1 MVLQMARPSAR
12 VGTLNRQ
19 YRRRYPADI
28 RRILDGPGSS
38 FTRPT
43 GWGREGIT
51 LTLGTASSAQAK
63 AAHARIS
70 ADVEAIFA
78 TLRAGPRPLSHKETV
93 ALSGEVYRALIAE
106 HEENPGDVE
115 RWMRAEVEN
124 LRAES
129 GQHGPASLKVETDAE
144 RKRRG
149 FEGLFGARVSALLS
163 RKALW
168 VEEESRSRL
177 LEQVSAAVR
186 QGNLL
191 LMDRAA
197 GDYTPDPQAHRFPE
211 VPAFTASTP
220 SGRGKLTMAA
230 LFERWEKHPEQQ
242 NTSPDTKRRY
252 QGVFAAVSKFLGN
265 PDAREVSSGDLQRYV
280 EARMEATESPLSPR
294 AARDVHK
301 AALSSVYGWATT
313 KATLTGV
320 KANPAAGV
328 GIKVVKAR
336 ATRPKGL
343 TDPEAHRLVDAAL
356 AVQVAEA
363 PPQTLPAARRWAILV
378 CFYTGSRIGAVAQL
392 RSEDVS
398 VRPDGATIRFTPE
411 AGEGIKGD
419 ARVVPVH
426 PRLVELGFLAFV
438 EAAPPGPLFYNPS
451 QRRRAAARI
460 PQGDLVARELA
471 EWAGKVVAASDLG
484 KVLHAIRH
492 RFMTCCRHAGIEE
505 QYVEAIAGHAP
516 GSQNRQ
522 YGEFPMAVL
531 ARELCRLEAARVEGR
546 PAPAAEGS

>member
-12 VGTLNRQ
+12 AGTLNHQ
-19 YRRRYPADI
+19 YRRRYPTDI
-28 RRILDGPGSS
+28 RRILDGLGSS
-38 FTRPT
+38 FTRPP

-51 LTLGTASSAQAK
+51 LTLGTSSGTQAK

-78 TLRAGPRPLSHKETV
+78 TLRTGPRSLSHKETV

-106 HEENPGDVE
+106 HEDNPGAVE
-115 RWMRAEVEN
+115 RWVRAEVEN

-129 GQHGPASLKVETDAE
+129 GQRGPSALKIETEAE
-144 RKRRG
+144 RKHRG
-149 FEGLFGARVSALLS
+149 FELLFGSRVNALLS
-163 RKALW
+163 SKALW
-168 VEEESRSRL
+168 VEDESRSRL

-186 QGNLL
+186 QSNLL

-211 VPAFTASTP
+211 VHAFTAPAP

-280 EARMEATESPLSPR
+280 EARMEAAESPLSPR

-301 AALSSVYGWATT
+301 AALSSVYGWAAT
-313 KATLTGV
+313 KATLTGI

-336 ATRPKGL
+336 STRPKGL
-343 TDPEAHRLVDAAL
+343 TDVEAHRLVAAAL
-356 AVQVAEA
+356 AVQAVEA
-363 PPQTLPAARRWAILV
+363 RPQTLVAARRWATLV

-398 VRPDGATIRFTPE
+398 VHPDGATIRFTPD

-419 ARVVPVH
+419 ARVVPIH
-426 PRLVELGFLAFV
+426 PRLVELGFLTFV
-438 EAAPPGPLFYNPS
+438 EAAPPGPLFYNPT

-471 EWAGKVVAASDLG
+471 EWAGKIVAAPELG

-492 RFMTCCRHAGIEE
+492 RFMTCCRHAGVEE

-516 GSQNRQ
+516 GRQNRQ
-522 YGEFPMAVL
+522 YGDFPMAVL
-531 ARELCRLEAARVEGR
+531 ARELVKLTPGTVEGT
-546 PAPAAEGS
+546 AALHFPS

>member
-12 VGTLNRQ
+12 AGTLNHQ
-19 YRRRYPADI
+19 YRRRYPTDI
-28 RRILDGPGSS
+28 RRILDGLGSS
-38 FTRPT
+38 FTRPS

-51 LTLGTASSAQAK
+51 LTLGTASGTQAK
-63 AAHARIS
+63 AAHARIA

-78 TLRAGPRPLSHKETV
+78 TLRAGPRSLSHKETV

-106 HEENPGDVE
+106 HEDNPGEVE
-115 RWMRAEVEN
+115 RWVRAEVEN

-129 GQHGPASLKVETDAE
+129 GQHDPSSLRIETEVE
-144 RKRRG
+144 RKLRG
-149 FEGLFGARVSALLS
+149 FERLFGARVDALLS
-163 RKALW
+163 SKALW
-168 VEEESRSRL
+168 VEEESRGRL

-186 QGNLL
+186 QGNLV
-191 LMDRAA
+191 LMERAA
-197 GDYTPDPQAHRFPE
+197 GDYSPDPLAHRFPE
-211 VPAFTASTP
+211 VPALTATTLR
-220 SGRGKLTMAA
+220 GRGKLTMAA

-252 QGVFAAVSKFLGN
+252 KGVFAAVSKFLGN
-265 PDAREVSSGDLQRYV
+265 PDAREVSSADLQRYV
-280 EARMEATESPLSPR
+280 EARMEAAENPLSPR

-313 KATLTGV
+313 KATLTGI

-336 ATRPKGL
+336 ATRQKGL
-343 TDPEAHRLVDAAL
+343 TDAEAHRLVDAAL
-356 AVQVAEA
+356 AVQAVEA
-363 PPQTLPAARRWAILV
+363 QPRTLHAARRWATLV

-398 VRPDGATIRFTPE
+398 VHPDGAMIRFTPE

-438 EAAPPGPLFYNPS
+438 KAAPLGPLFYNPS
-451 QRRRAAARI
+451 QRRRANARI

-471 EWAGKVVAASDLG
+471 EWAGTVVAAPDLG

-516 GSQNRQ
+516 GRQNRQ
-522 YGEFPMAVL
+522 YGEFPVAAL
-531 ARELCRLEAARVEGR
+531 ARELLRLDPMRVEGSL
-546 PAPAAEGS
+546 A

>member
-12 VGTLNRQ
+12 LGTLNHQ
-19 YRRRYPADI
+19 FRRRYPADI
-28 RRILDGPGSS
+28 RRILDKLGAS
-38 FTRPT
+38 FVRPS
-43 GWGREGIT
+43 GWGKEGIT
-51 LTLGTASSAQAK
+51 LTLGTANSTQAK

-70 ADVEAIFA
+70 ADVETTFA
-78 TLRAGPRPLSHKETV
+78 ALRTGPRHLSHKEAV

-106 HEENPGDVE
+106 HEDDPGEVE
-115 RWMRAEVEN
+115 RWLKAEVEN
-124 LRAES
+124 LKAEL
-129 GQHGPASLKVETDAE
+129 GQLGPASLKIETDAE
-144 RKRRG
+144 RQLRDR
-149 FEGLFGARVSALLS
+149 ESLFGTRVTAILQG
-163 RKALW
+163 KGLW
-168 VEEESRSRL
+168 VDADSRARL
-177 LEQVSAAVR
+177 LEQVSGAVR
-186 QGNLL
+186 QGNVV
-191 LMDRAA
+191 LMGRAA
-197 GDYTPDPQAHRFPE
+197 GDYTPDPQADRFPE
-211 VPAFTASTP
+211 VPAFSAPTP
-220 SGRGKLTMAA
+220 RGRSKLTMAA

-252 QGVFAAVSKFLGN
+252 KGVFSAVSDFLGN

-280 EARMEATESPLSPR
+280 EARMEAADSPLSPR

-313 KATLTGV
+313 KATLTGI

-343 TDPEAHRLVDAAL
+343 TDIEAHRLVEAAL
-356 AVQVAEA
+356 AVHVVEA
-363 PPQTLPAARRWAILV
+363 QPRTLPAARRWATLV

-398 VRPDGATIRFTPE
+398 VRPDGATIQFTPD

-426 PRLVELGFLAFV
+426 PRLIELGFLTFV
-438 EAAPPGPLFYNPS
+438 EAAPVGPLFYNPS
-451 QRRRAAARI
+451 QRRRADARI
-460 PQGDLVARELA
+460 SQGDLVARELA
-471 EWAGKVVAASDLG
+471 EWAGKIVAAPDLG

-516 GSQNRQ
+516 GSQNRE
-522 YGEFPMAVL
+522 YGEFPIAVL
-531 ARELCRLEAARVEGR
+531 ARELLRLDPMKVEGNV
-546 PAPAAEGS
+546 A

>member
-12 VGTLNRQ
+12 VGTLNHQ
-19 YRRRYPADI
+19 YRRRYPTDI
-28 RRILDGPGSS
+28 RRILDGLGPS
-38 FTRPT
+38 FTRPP

-51 LTLGTASSAQAK
+51 LTLGTSSSTQAK

-70 ADVEAIFA
+70 ADVEATFA
-78 TLRAGPRPLSHKETV
+78 TLRAGPRSLSHKETV

-106 HEENPGDVE
+106 HEDNPGEVG

-129 GQHGPASLKVETDAE
+129 GQLGPSSLKIETEAE

-149 FEGLFGARVSALLS
+149 FEDLFGVRINALLS
-163 RKALW
+163 SKALW
-168 VEEESRSRL
+168 IEEESRSRL
-177 LEQVSAAVR
+177 LEQVSAAIR

-197 GDYTPDPQAHRFPE
+197 GDYSPDPQADRFPE
-211 VPAFTASTP
+211 IPAFTATTP
-220 SGRGKLTMAA
+220 RGRGKLTMAA

-252 QGVFAAVSKFLGN
+252 QGVFAAVSRFLGN
-265 PDAREVSSGDLQRYV
+265 PDAREVSTADLQRYV
-280 EARMEATESPLSPR
+280 EARMEAPENPLSPR

-313 KATLTGV
+313 KATLTGIN
-320 KANPAAGV
+320 ANPATKVGV
-328 GIKVVKAR
+328 NYKPAR
-336 ATRPKGL
+336 ATRSKGL
-343 TDPEAHRLVDAAL
+343 TDAEAHRLIT
-356 AVQVAEA
+356 AVLEIEAAEA
-363 PPQTLPAARRWAILV
+363 MPQTVTAARRWAILV
-378 CFYTGSRIGAVAQL
+378 CFFTGSRIGAVAQL

-398 VRPDGATIRFTPE
+398 VRPDGATIWFTPE

-419 ARVVPVH
+419 ARAVPVH
-426 PRLVELGFLAFV
+426 PRLIELGFLAFV
-438 EAAPPGPLFYNPS
+438 EAAPAGPLFYNPS
-451 QRRRAAARI
+451 QRRRAKARI

-471 EWAGKVVAASDLG
+471 EWAGKVVAAPDLG

-516 GSQNRQ
+516 GRQNRQ
-522 YGEFPMAVL
+522 YGDFPISVL
-531 ARELCRLEAARVEGR
+531 ARELKRLDPAKVEGQS
-546 PAPAAEGS
+546 A